1 MSRPTRKNAA
11 TDSEAKSSFKWT
23 DDEVELLL
31 RVTLDYKASKA
42 GEGTDWESVQSKYSD
57 ILNRMLEEYLD
68 TPEAAS
74 ELSKDYPHKKE
85 EITKQ
90 EVTTKLKAIRVNFRQ
105 AVDTGRKSG
114 CGRVVYE
121 LCESIWAGFPAT
133 EQLSSGLET
142 TDTEKGHLQPTSTDN
157 TSTTSSLN
165 SR

>member
-1 MSRPTRKNAA
+1 M
-11 TDSEAKSSFKWT
+11 
-23 DDEVELLL
+23 
-31 RVTLDYKASKA
+31 
-42 GEGTDWESVQSKYSD
+42 
-57 ILNRMLEEYLD
+57 
-68 TPEAAS
+68 
-74 ELSKDYPHKKE
+74 
-85 EITKQ
+85 
-90 EVTTKLKAIRVNFRQ
+90 NFRQ

-165 SR
+165 SSMEEDEQKRAQQRYNPVIPLMFS